1 MQTLA
6 RHLVSLS
13 KFRICSLSNTE
24 RLPPM
29 SICKPLATIVRL
41 ALTIILIATPLCA
54 QRRRSP
60 APKPVQAAQP
70 APTFDSILAAES
82 YRIYAEVRSVGQLL
96 RSPGVNDILDPL
108 VKLASPPKE
117 FKTLVKWLNSE
128 ADDLMSSRLMLAG
141 MPARPK
147 LPQILLV
154 IEFASAE
161 DAQKFEPKL
170 KGFLPKL
177 LPPPPAASPEPGK
190 ASTEPAKAATEA
202 KAKTT
207 IEPAKPSTESA
218 RNVKA
223 EAKPQQDAAPL
234 SPPPPQFVVK
244 QAGPL
249 LLLSDTAVSLK
260 SLRPTGS
267 KLLSEDQN
275 FRQAHSRFSS
285 DSVFVYFDIGSMVKE
300 DLERRKTLEEETK
313 KAESEVAAKKAEEE
327 VVSPEEQASPEP
339 APDEPPMTDVTIVG
353 PAAVG
358 PAAAPTVIA
367 SPDQSSGELST
378 GSQMTVTTMQPGELA
393 MVAGL
398 MLGGPTK
405 WPEAIGVS
413 LNFEA
418 DSYVLRALF
427 INDADSKGNIIPIF
441 PQLISGPPLSLEAAS
456 IFPADTEFLVSAS
469 LDYSRIY
476 DAIITSFREQELLLA
491 GNKTP
496 VKVNESETPPFP
508 YEAKLGIKFKDDL
521 IPLLGNEFALS
532 IPLSALGMRLPQPP
546 QPPPASSEK
555 PVEEAGKKAPE
566 VSAETPPIVAL
577 AVRDKERLRLLISK
591 IIDNIGFKGA
601 SMLAQSEKRGDTEF
615 VSYAGVISYAFI
627 GNFIVISPD
636 SKTVRHVVDSYLN
649 HQTLGSDSRFRD
661 SMRWQSRQLLAQVYM
676 PTELMEA
683 YYGLLGNPVGND
695 KMRDFLAQLNPISAP
710 VTYALSNE
718 GIGPLHELH
727 LPKNFVMFMVA
738 GAVTES
744 NQPPIAVNESVTKS
758 LLIMIIGAETSYRDG
773 PGKGSFGTLEQLV
786 EHNLMP
792 KDMLEKY
799 GYKLELTVTGTKFEA
814 TAVPVEYG
822 KTGIMSFFVDESGV
836 VRGAD
841 RGGAPA
847 SASDKPIQ

>member
-1 MQTLA
+1 
-6 RHLVSLS
+6 
-13 KFRICSLSNTE
+13 
-24 RLPPM
+24 M

-41 ALTIILIATPLCA
+41 ALTLILIATPLCA
-54 QRRRSP
+54 QRRRAP
-60 APKPVQAAQP
+60 APKPVQTAQS
-70 APTFDSILAAES
+70 APTFDSLLAAES
-82 YRIYAEVRSVGQLL
+82 YRVYAEVRSVGQLL
-96 RSPGVNDILDPL
+96 RSPGVNDVLDPL

-117 FKTLVKWLNSE
+117 FKTLVKWLNSQ

-141 MPARPK
+141 MPSRPK

-177 LPPPPAASPEPGK
+177 LPSPPAASPEPAK
-190 ASTEPAKAATEA
+190 TSTEPAKTPTEA
-202 KAKTT
+202 TKAEAKTT
-207 IEPAKPSTESA
+207 KEPAKPSTEPP
-218 RNVKA
+218 RNIKA
-223 EAKPQQDAAPL
+223 EAKAQQDAAPP

-267 KLLSEDQN
+267 KPLSEDQN
-275 FRQAHSRFSS
+275 FRQVHSRFSS

-300 DLERRKTLEEETK
+300 DQERRKTLEEEQK

-327 VVSPEEQASPEP
+327 VVTPEEQASPEP
-339 APDEPPMTDVTIVG
+339 APDEPPMSDVTIVG

-367 SPDQSSGELST
+367 SPDQPSSELSGESHLT
-378 GSQMTVTTMQPGELA
+378 ATTMQPGELA

-398 MLGGPTK
+398 MLGGPAK

-427 INDADSKGNIIPIF
+427 INDADSKGNILPIF

-456 IFPADTEFLVSAS
+456 IFPADTKFLVSAS
-469 LDYSRIY
+469 LDYSQIY
-476 DAIITSFREQELLLA
+476 DAIIKSFSEQEQFFA

-496 VKVNESETPPFP
+496 VKVNESEPLPIP

-532 IPLSALGMRLPQPP
+532 IPLSALGLRFPQPP

-555 PVEEAGKKAPE
+555 PGEEAGKKAPE
-566 VSAETPPIVAL
+566 VSESPPIVAI
-577 AVRDKERLRLLISK
+577 AVRDRERLRLLISK

-615 VSYAGVISYAFI
+615 VSYSGVISYAFI

-661 SMRWQSRQLLAQVYM
+661 SIRWQSRQLLAQVYM

-683 YYGLLGNPVGND
+683 YYGLLRNPGGND
-695 KMRDFLAQLNPISAP
+695 KMRDFLAQLNPTSAP

-727 LPKNFVMFMVA
+727 LPKDFVMFMVA

-744 NQPPIAVNESVTKS
+744 NQPPIAVNESVAKS
-758 LLIMIIGAETSYRDG
+758 VLIMIIGAETSYRDG
-773 PGKGSFGTLEQLV
+773 PGEGSFGTLEQLV

-799 GYKLELTVTGTKFEA
+799 GYKLELTVAGTKFEA

-847 SASDKPIQ
+847 SVTDKPIQ